1 MQECRLMD
9 ESPQILYRNYRNLK
23 LDIATESGN
32 FEFNCEFVCPSHS
45 SFRETE
51 EYYHPDPPISR
62 LFVIETGCAEVTMDG
77 ICTRLEKGDIA
88 FLPAGHPFQ
97 AVYHPGLICK
107 AEHVHLHDG
116 LGFALGPELPG
127 MRKIWKP
134 ELFAALIAAFHTQPD
149 FAVHPLIVSAILLLT
164 EPLFRRSAERL
175 NVPPFYRKLMTEL
188 NRRPPAALRLN
199 ELAREFGLT
208 RSALGKGFRRHFGL
222 AFKEYQKTLLL
233 TKSRRLL
240 LNRELSISQAANEL
254 GFEQVFYFFEFFRRA
269 SGLTPMEFRK
279 RSGKL

>member
-23 LDIATESGN
+23 LDIATESGK

-77 ICTRLEKGDIA
+77 VCTRLEKGDIA
-88 FLPAGHPFQ
+88 LLPAGHPFQ

-127 MRKIWKP
+127 MRKTRKP

-149 FAVHPLIVSAILLLT
+149 FAAHPLIVSAILLLA
-164 EPLFRRSAERL
+164 EPLFRRAAERL

-222 AFKEYQKTLLL
+222 AFKEYQK
-233 TKSRRLL
+233 
-240 LNRELSISQAANEL
+240 EL

-269 SGLTPMEFRK
+269 SGLTPMEFRR